1 MANKALSAVSRAA
14 GRLAGSLTRVA
25 LGLVGIAFLTAAGSL
40 LLLSQTVVGRQA
52 VADLVVDALEGTV
65 NGGVRIGPILGGN
78 LFTHALVERF
88 EITDPDGRLFVGI
101 DSVRLHYNPLS
112 LALGTFRFDDVSMER
127 VRLVLRQHEDGRWN
141 FDRIFGDEEPAE
153 PDTIDDGRQG
163 NDRIL
168 LSDVLVREGEVEVH
182 VPWATGLTGA
192 ARDSAVAQGLRGDR
206 LWRVR
211 TTGPDRYERELLL
224 HRLSGRFPLIRIVD
238 PVRPLRFDMEGVSA
252 EAEVVT
258 QTLDVVSLDGSV
270 EISDTVDIRLDAI
283 ELAESALSGSG
294 WVHPVDPVQ
303 FDFDLEA
310 RDVGFADLQW
320 IPLPVPARGGGPAD
334 LHLFTRGETIV
345 VEARNGDIR
354 VDDSRVRGDFTAAL
368 ETVPRF
374 ERLDVDLQP
383 LRLAL
388 VNEVL
393 EIEEGPDG
401 FLEGP
406 VEGSGPI
413 TLLTVDAELTIRD
426 PPSTEEAA
434 PSFLGARG
442 GIAIVEPRR
451 MSELDLTLRSFEPRW
466 AGIVGLDNELPG
478 RATGSATFDGI
489 AGGRFRFDTEISHT
503 LPEHKPSVLAGG
515 GMVDLEGD
523 REVDVA
529 FEFDPLVLAIVEP
542 VLPEGVSVLSE
553 VRGPFSARGPLDDL
567 KIETDLG
574 TPRGQLSFTGQFDLV
589 SELQSYDATLLARD
603 IQLSEWIES
612 GPATRLAVE
621 GRVSGTGTDPATL
634 EAQFDL
640 RLLPS
645 LFEGARV
652 DTSIIRFTLADGL
665 ARADTFAIRSQAGAV
680 DGRGAFGLTEN
691 TSGSLVLDI
700 AIPDLSEWNAWTV
713 EGRNPARIEDDV
725 TELFEA
731 FAPTDEGPVPETL
744 EALPDTLSGS
754 LEALGVLYGNVADFS
769 FGGRAFARDLA
780 WGEIRTD
787 SIQVTLDLPDPT
799 DPDSL
804 VAHGSAF
811 AASIYGRT
819 LDTLDV
825 RWTRHTAE
833 SHEVS
838 FYARRDSTLEVD
850 SSNGILWTDRQKAFR
865 LDRLHLV
872 GAGRSLTLADTAL
885 ITYGE
890 TGLTARG
897 VRLDGADGTFLELEG
912 AIPDSGQAALD
923 LTARSLHL
931 ENFLEAPGNPL
942 GLRGTIDI
950 DVQVRGTADAPLAEL
965 DATIDAPSIRGIG
978 YERLTTD
985 LSYAGRRL
993 AVNSALVTNDT
1004 EIARVDGFL
1013 RVDLSFRDVERR
1025 VLDEPIDLMV
1035 VVDSM
1040 PLTAVELRVE
1050 SLRDVQGYALGSFR
1064 VTGKPGELRFDGET
1078 RFHDAAATVPSLGIR
1093 LRDAIGRL
1101 VFAGADARVDTLSVR
1116 SSAGGTA
1123 VVAGHVGVRDP
1134 TDITFDLAFSADR
1147 FVGMDR
1153 RTMRTTIDGAGTL
1166 QGSYTRPEVAGDFRV
1181 SRGEV
1186 QAERFVRERQVV
1198 DLTDPSVYA
1207 LLDTVIVR
1215 DQRILGRIDNPFM
1228 QNLKLDVNL
1237 AVGPDFWL
1245 RSSALDVELSG
1256 DIELHMD
1263 RARGDLT
1270 ALGTLNLPRGKFR
1283 YVSGT
1288 GTDLSSLYSRQLQID
1303 RGAITF
1309 VGTPGLDPNLDI
1321 DAEYRARGEIGQV
1334 TIRVHVGGSALSP
1347 TMTTSSDPPLP
1358 ESDRICYLLFSS
1370 ACFGASNQGGQF
1382 ATSLVREGLLGSVSS
1397 QVSQVLVGGVG
1408 LVDYVDI
1415 RSSGATERELET
1427 GQSNLLY
1434 GTEIEIGRYLTPDLF
1449 VKVTQPL
1456 GGRLPGMTVDWA
1468 FLPSWRLEF
1477 RTEDRFNRY
1486 ASYGYSF
1493 STYSDRTWGFLLF
1506 REWAF

>member
-1 MANKALSAVSRAA
+1 MARDLLSGFLRTLR
-14 GRLAGSLTRVA
+14 RLAGSLSRVA
-25 LGLVGIAFLTAAGSL
+25 LGLIGIACLTAAGSL

-52 VADLVVDALEGTV
+52 VADLVVDALEGSV

-101 DSVRLHYNPLS
+101 DSVRLHYNPVS
-112 LALGTFRFDDVSMER
+112 LMLGTYRFDDVSMER
-127 VRLVLRQHEDGRWN
+127 VRLVLRQYEDGRWN

-153 PDTIDDGRQG
+153 PDSIDDGRQG

-168 LSDVLVREGEVEVH
+168 LSDVSVREGEVEVH
-182 VPWATGLTGA
+182 VPWAVDLTGA
-192 ARDSAVAQGLRGDR
+192 ERDSAVAQGLRGDR

-211 TTGPDRYERELLL
+211 ATGPERYEREVLL

-238 PVRPLRFDMEGVSA
+238 PVRPLRFDMQGVSA
-252 EAEVVT
+252 EARVVT

-270 EISDTVDIRLDAI
+270 EISDTVDIRLADV

-294 WVHPVDPVQ
+294 WVRPVNPVE
-303 FDFDLEA
+303 FEFDLEA
-310 RDVGFADLQW
+310 RPMGFADLQW
-320 IPLPVPARGGGPAD
+320 IPLPIPARGGGPAD

-345 VEARNGDIR
+345 VEATGGDVR
-354 VDDSRVRGDFTAAL
+354 VDDSHVQGDFTAAL

-374 ERLDVDLQP
+374 ERLDVDLRP

-393 EIEEGPDG
+393 QIDDGLDG

-406 VEGSGPI
+406 VRGSGPI
-413 TLLTVDAELTIRD
+413 TLLDIDAELSIRD
-426 PPSTEEAA
+426 PPA
-434 PSFLGARG
+434 PGASPPSDLTARG
-442 GIAIVEPRR
+442 GLAIVEPRR
-451 MSELDLTLRSFEPRW
+451 MSQLELTLSEFEPRW
-466 AGIVGLDNELPG
+466 AGIIGLRNELPG
-478 RATGSATFDGI
+478 RATGSAAFDGV
-489 AGGRFRFDTEISHT
+489 AGGRFRFDTDVSHT
-503 LPEHKPSVLAGG
+503 LPEHQPSRITGG
-515 GMVDLEGD
+515 GLVDLEGD

-529 FEFDPLVLAIVEP
+529 FDFDPLVLAIVEAA
-542 VLPEGVSVLSE
+542 LPEGVSVLSE

-567 KIETDLG
+567 KIETDLE

-589 SELQSYDATLLARD
+589 SEAQSYDATLLARD
-603 IQLSEWIES
+603 IELAEWIQS

-621 GRVSGTGTDPATL
+621 GRVTGTGTDPATL

-691 TSGSLVLDI
+691 RSGSLILDI
-700 AIPDLSEWNAWTV
+700 SIPDLSEWNAWLV
-713 EGRNPARIEDDV
+713 EGRNPARIEGDV
-725 TELFEA
+725 SALFES
-731 FAPTDEGPVPETL
+731 FAPADEGPVL
-744 EALPDTLSGS
+744 ESVEVLPDTLAGS
-754 LEALGVLYGNVADFS
+754 LEALGVLYGNVTDFS
-769 FGGRAFARDLA
+769 FGGRAFARELS
-780 WGEIRTD
+780 WGEIGTD
-787 SIQVTLDLPDPT
+787 SIRVIIDLADPRE
-799 DPDSL
+799 PDSL

-811 AASIYGRT
+811 ASSIYGRS

-825 RWTRHTAE
+825 RWTRQTAE

-838 FYARRDSTLEVD
+838 LYARRDSTLEVD
-850 SSNGILWTDRQKAFR
+850 SETGILWTEGEKAFR
-865 LDRLHLV
+865 LDRLRLV
-872 GAGRSLTLADTAL
+872 GAGRGLTLADTAL

-890 TGLTARG
+890 TGFTARG
-897 VRLDGADGTFLELEG
+897 VHLDGSDGTFLDLEG

-942 GLRGTIDI
+942 DIRGEIDI
-950 DVQVRGTADAPLAEL
+950 DVRVRGSADAPLAEL
-965 DATIDAPSIRGIG
+965 DATIDGPSIRGIG

-993 AVNSALVTNDT
+993 AVNTALVTNDT

-1013 RVDLSFRDVERR
+1013 RLDLSLRDVERR
-1025 VLDEPIDLMV
+1025 ILDEPIDLMV

-1040 PLTAVELRVE
+1040 PLTAVELRIE
-1050 SLRDVQGYALGSFR
+1050 SLRDVEGYALGSFR
-1064 VTGKPGELRFDGET
+1064 VTGKPGQLRLNGET
-1078 RFHDAAATVPSLGIR
+1078 RIHEAAATVPSLGIR
-1093 LRDAIGRL
+1093 LQDAIGR
-1101 VFAGADARVDTLSVR
+1101 VVYAGADARIDTLSVR

-1123 VVAGHVGVRDP
+1123 VVAGHLGVQDL
-1134 TDITFDLAFSADR
+1134 TDIAFNLAFSADR
-1147 FVGMDR
+1147 FVGIDR
-1153 RTMRTTIDGAGTL
+1153 RTMRASIDGSGALG
-1166 QGSYTRPEVAGDFRV
+1166 GSYRRPEVTGEIRV

-1215 DQRILGRIDNPFM
+1215 DQRILGRIENPFM
-1228 QNLKLDVNL
+1228 QNLRLDMNL

-1245 RSSALDVELSG
+1245 RSSALDVELAG
-1256 DIELHMD
+1256 EVELHMD
-1263 RARGDLT
+1263 RAAGDLT

-1303 RGAITF
+1303 RGEITF

-1321 DAEYRARGEIGQV
+1321 DAQYRARGEIGQV

-1408 LVDYVDI
+1408 LV
-1415 RSSGATERELET
+1415 
-1427 GQSNLLY
+1427 
-1434 GTEIEIGRYLTPDLF
+1434 
-1449 VKVTQPL
+1449 
-1456 GGRLPGMTVDWA
+1456 
-1468 FLPSWRLEF
+1468 
-1477 RTEDRFNRY
+1477 
-1486 ASYGYSF
+1486 
-1493 STYSDRTWGFLLF
+1493 
-1506 REWAF
+1506 